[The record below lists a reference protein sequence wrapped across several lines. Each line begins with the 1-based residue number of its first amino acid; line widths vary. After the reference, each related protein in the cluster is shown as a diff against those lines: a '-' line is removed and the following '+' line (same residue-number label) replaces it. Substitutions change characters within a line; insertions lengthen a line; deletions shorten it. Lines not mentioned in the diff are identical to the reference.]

1 MRKIKGIVVAVL
13 SLVMVMS
20 GSITAFAEE
29 LPKEPVA
36 VESIASPAPMTMFPS
51 GLYEIKG
58 EGVRLRRT
66 ASETGEVIGLL
77 YEEDGAWVMIRNGC
91 NNRQHYLVE
100 GYKKF
105 HWFGWMDFIRI
116 YKVELMPIIKNVL
129 CG

>member
-77 YEEDGAWVMIRNGC
+77 YEEDGAWVMIDGTAVTTGNITWLKVTKSSIGS
-91 NNRQHYLVE
+91 
-100 GYKKF
+100 G
-105 HWFGWMDFIRI
+105 GWISSE
-116 YKVELMPIIKNVL
+116 YIKWN
-129 CG
+129 